1 MNLGRYRA
9 DLHIH
14 TCLSPCAE
22 LEMSPIR
29 IAERARAVG
38 LDVIAVCD
46 HNSAENAGAVM
57 TAGEK
62 RNLTV
67 LPGLEITTSE
77 EVHVIGLFPTLGSA
91 LAVQEVVYSRLPGKN
106 EEDVFGMQVV
116 ADENDE
122 VVEFNSRLLIGATEI
137 GLEDVV
143 DLIHEHGGLA
153 IAAHVD
159 REGFSIVGQL
169 GFVPE
174 GLNLDGLELSPHTRP
189 GDFELADRGKWTLL
203 ASSDA
208 HRLEEIGA
216 AVTTLISAG
225 TTLEEVG
232 FALSGERG
240 RSVEV

>member
-1 MNLGRYRA
+1 MSLGRYKA
-9 DLHIH
+9 DLHVH

-22 LEMSPIR
+22 LEMSPMR

-67 LPGLEITTSE
+67 LPGMEITSSE
-77 EVHVIGLFPTLGSA
+77 EVHIIGLFPTLSA
-91 LAVQEVVYSRLPGKN
+91 ALKAQEVVYSRLPGKN
-106 EEDVFGMQVV
+106 EEDVFGVQVV
-116 ADENDE
+116 ANEDDE
-122 VVEFNSRLLIGATEI
+122 VVELNGRLLIGATEMD
-137 GLEDVV
+137 LEDVV
-143 DLIHEHGGLA
+143 NLIHEHGGLA
-153 IAAHVD
+153 IAAHID
-159 REGFSIVGQL
+159 REGFSILGQL

-174 GLNLDGLELSPHTRP
+174 GLSLDGLELSPRARP
-189 GDFELADRGKWTLL
+189 ENLEPAYRSRWTLL

-208 HRLEEIGA
+208 HRLDEIGSA
-216 AVTTLISAG
+216 ITTLISAG
-225 TTLEEVG
+225 TSLEELG

-240 RSVEV
+240 RSVEI

>member
-1 MNLGRYRA
+1 VNLGRYRA